1 LREINAQTRVDGDLK
16 KKELPA
22 EGERLTGISV
32 SRSTISRALGKM
44 REERSEAG

>member
-1 LREINAQTRVDGDLK
+1 MREINAQTRIDGDL